1 MSRFLLVATATA
13 AFALTPWPA
22 EAKAKA
28 KPGTQLTQM
37 DLRVCMGVDG
47 SKPQD
52 QIPTCTKIINSGL
65 VKHPHTGDYY
75 ATRGAAY
82 FALGQL
88 DSAMADLNKA
98 ISIRKAPE
106 FYFQRGMLYM
116 ALSDISGAK
125 TDFDEVIKLKP
136 ALAPPYFMR
145 GVVAYVSA
153 DFAEAQSFFDAA
165 IKRVP
170 THYKALFGRGV
181 VKKKLGDESG
191 GNKDISDA
199 RGMSDRVEKEMAQLG
214 IKP

>member
-1 MSRFLLVATATA
+1 MSRFLIVAAATA
-13 AFALTPWPA
+13 ALALIPWPA
-22 EAKAKA
+22 DAKPKAKS
-28 KPGTQLTQM
+28 GTQLTQM

-47 SKPQD
+47 SKPED
-52 QIPTCTKIINSGL
+52 QIPICTKIINSGL

-88 DSAMADLNKA
+88 DHAMADINKA

-106 FYFQRGMLYM
+106 FYFQRGMLCM
-116 ALSDISGAK
+116 ALSDISSAK
-125 TDFDEVIKLKP
+125 ADFDEVIKLKP
-136 ALAPPYFMR
+136 ALAPPHFMR

-153 DFAEAQSFFDAA
+153 DFAEAQSFFDATL
-165 IKRVP
+165 KRVP
-170 THYKALFGRGV
+170 TDYKALYGRGV

-214 IKP
+214 IKL